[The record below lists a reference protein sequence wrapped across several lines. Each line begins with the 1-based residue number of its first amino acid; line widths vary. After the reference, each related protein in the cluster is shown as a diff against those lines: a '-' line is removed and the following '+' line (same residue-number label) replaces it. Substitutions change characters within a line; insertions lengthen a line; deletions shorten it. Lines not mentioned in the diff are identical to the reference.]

1 MFVFDIL
8 KIIII
13 AFIYGTLLIFTGP
26 LIDHAFTDLHKD
38 EDNWEILFEIIVHII
53 AIAIF
58 WYYLNNGILSILNP
72 LMNVKNIKSIDTV
85 ISITSGLLLVGL
97 QSHLKRKLNIL
108 QMNILSEYSN
118 FSINNYN

>member
-1 MFVFDIL
+1 MFIFDIL
-8 KIIII
+8 KIALI
-13 AFIYGTLLIFTGP
+13 AFIYGTILIFIGP

-53 AIAIF
+53 TIAIF

-72 LMNVKNIKSIDTV
+72 LINIKNMKSIDTV

-97 QSHLKRKLNIL
+97 QTHLKRKLQYITHEHPFRVF
-108 QMNILSEYSN
+108 Q
-118 FSINNYN
+118 FFDK

>member
-26 LIDHAFTDLHKD
+26 LIDYAFTDLHKD
-38 EDNWEILFEIIVHII
+38 ESNWEILFEIIVHII
-53 AIAIF
+53 TIAIF

-97 QSHLKRKLNIL
+97 QSHLKRKLQYITHEHPFRVF
-108 QMNILSEYSN
+108 Q
-118 FSINNYN
+118 FFDK

>member
-13 AFIYGTLLIFTGP
+13 AFIYGILLIFIGP

-38 EDNWEILFEIIVHII
+38 EDNWEILFEIITHII
-53 AIAIF
+53 IIAVF

-72 LMNVKNIKSIDTV
+72 LINFKNIKSIDTV

-97 QSHLKRKLNIL
+97 QTHLKRKLQYITHEHPFRIF
-108 QMNILSEYSN
+108 Q
-118 FSINNYN
+118 FFDK

>member
-13 AFIYGTLLIFTGP
+13 AFIYGTLLIFIGP

-72 LMNVKNIKSIDTV
+72 LMNVKNMESIDTV

-97 QSHLKRKLNIL
+97 QSHLKRKLQYITHEHPFRVFQFFNK
-108 QMNILSEYSN
+108 
-118 FSINNYN
+118 